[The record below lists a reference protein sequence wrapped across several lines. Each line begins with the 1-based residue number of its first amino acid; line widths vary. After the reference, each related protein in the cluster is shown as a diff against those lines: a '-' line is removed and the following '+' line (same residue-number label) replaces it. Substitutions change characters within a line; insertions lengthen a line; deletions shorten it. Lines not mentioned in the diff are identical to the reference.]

1 MRSVTLPPGLMQRPL
16 APGDEPAVAAVMAAG
31 QLADIGEV
39 VIEEA
44 DIVSDWQ
51 RPSYDVGAS
60 TIGIFD
66 GGGLVA
72 YAELSGGDR
81 GDAAVHPD
89 YRGLGSAPT
98 SPPGCRRKPEA
109 GLKAIGMPVLKGSPG
124 DRLLEH
130 LGYRVRWTSWV
141 LAPPRDG
148 PSKTGLTP
156 GLRHPHRHRFGD
168 RPPGP

>member
-16 APGDEPAVAAVMAAG
+16 APGDESAVAAVMAAG

-89 YRGLGSAPT
+89 YRGRGIGSHLAAWMQEQAR
-98 SPPGCRRKPEA
+98 GR
-109 GLKAIGMPVLKGSPG
+109 GLKAIGMPVPKGSPG
-124 DRLLEH
+124 DRLL
-130 LGYRVRWTSWV
+130 
-141 LAPPRDG
+141 
-148 PSKTGLTP
+148 
-156 GLRHPHRHRFGD
+156 
-168 RPPGP
+168 